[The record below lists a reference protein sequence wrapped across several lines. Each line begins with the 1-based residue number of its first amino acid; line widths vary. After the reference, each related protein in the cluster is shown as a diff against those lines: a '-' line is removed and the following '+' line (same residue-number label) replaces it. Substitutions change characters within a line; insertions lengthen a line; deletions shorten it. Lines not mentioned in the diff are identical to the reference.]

1 MNLNVENTKP
11 FDKRGYFP
19 ADDSKGTVVLI
30 QFNSP
35 CEETLTIRLAKILK
49 RGNEAVPEEAIWLIE
64 SKDTATRTVRLFKGN
79 KSLRHLV
86 FNCGF
91 MDKNECVH
99 TGQGQ
104 MSFGSLKYEES
115 LPFIDNV
122 LKVEGVRQGTN
133 LRKEVGKYAGRCWF
147 SAMCWALFFNK
158 HLRELFIEKLPPN
171 VKDLVETCL
180 DDPEAAEAL
189 RVYFSNQMNAGDEI
203 GIPLEKEGRNG
214 FTEATTIIAK
224 LGIPLVRFMAPPTT
238 NFDSTHRA
246 ELKLIEDDVIDRKQN
261 IVKVTPCDDDKVS
274 LMAVRCFRTNW
285 RPKRRINY
293 DNRRYYLASCMV
305 GSEHCGHQ
313 IGLSTCDYDDK
324 EPIFAGKRRQKV
336 PRIARWSVS
345 DSDSISEGVGP
356 LYWRIKKRKDESRS
370 EFSKRWWKSWGDV
383 IPVTVFR
390 NKTTLCDL
398 SSHNRPTGELQCKLD
413 KKKNTDLR
421 PGVVNSDFIYIS
433 FPNKNIESV

>member
-1 MNLNVENTKP
+1 MNLNIEITKP

-19 ADDSKGTVVLI
+19 ADDSQGTVVLI
-30 QFNSP
+30 TFDSP
-35 CEETLTIRLAKILK
+35 CEEVLTIRLAKILN
-49 RGNEAVPEEAIWLIE
+49 RGTEAVPEEAIWLIE
-64 SKDTATRTVRLFKGN
+64 SNDTATRVVRLFHGN
-79 KSLRHLV
+79 KSLRHFV

-91 MDKNECVH
+91 MDNNECVH
-99 TGQGQ
+99 TGKGQ
-104 MSFGSLKYEES
+104 MGFGSLKYEES
-115 LPFIDNV
+115 LPFIDDV

-133 LRKEVGKYAGRCWF
+133 LRKEVRKYAGRCWF

-158 HLRELFIEKLPPN
+158 YLRELFIEKLPN
-171 VKDLVETCL
+171 DVGRLVETCL
-180 DDPEAAEAL
+180 DDSEAAEKL
-189 RVYFSNQMNAGDEI
+189 RVYFSKEMNAGDEI

-224 LGIPLVRFMAPPTT
+224 LGIPLVRFMAPPTI
-238 NFDSTHRA
+238 NFDRTHRA
-246 ELKLIEDDVIDRKQN
+246 ELKRIEDNIADRKQN
-261 IVKVTPCDDDKVS
+261 IVKDTPVDDSKVS

-293 DNRRYYLASCMV
+293 DGRRYYLASCMV

-324 EPIFAGKRRQKV
+324 EPVFAGKERRKV
-336 PRIARWSVS
+336 PRITRWSVS

-356 LYWRIKKRKDESRS
+356 LYWKIKKEKNESRT

-390 NKTTLCDL
+390 NQTTLCDL
-398 SSHNRPTGELQCKLD
+398 SSHNRPTGELQCKLN
-413 KKKNTDLR
+413 KTKNSDLR

-433 FPNKNIESV
+433 MPHHKKE